1 MLLTVMQ
8 CVNVLLC
15 IHVLVQLVAKAETFE
30 PLQPVGLGA
39 PTSDLEHCKSS
50 KKVALI
56 FFI

>member
-30 PLQPVGLGA
+30 PQVTLNIV
-39 PTSDLEHCKSS
+39 
-50 KKVALI
+50 KVPRK
-56 FFI
+56 